1 MADGGDTG
9 QRGLAAGGSR
19 VGRGDQG
26 VSGQL
31 SLIEKFSEG
40 LTMDLL
46 KG

>member
-1 MADGGDTG
+1 MADRRDTG
-9 QRGLAAGGSR
+9 QRGLVAGGSR
-19 VGRGDQG
+19 ADRRDQG